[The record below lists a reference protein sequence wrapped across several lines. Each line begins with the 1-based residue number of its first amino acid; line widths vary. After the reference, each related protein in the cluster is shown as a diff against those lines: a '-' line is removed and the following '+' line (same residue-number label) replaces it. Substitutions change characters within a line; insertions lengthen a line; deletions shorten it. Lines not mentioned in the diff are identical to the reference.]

1 MDMNKRPKKEK
12 LKISL
17 NAIFRAPCP
26 KTMRLLGW
34 INQVEVVVL
43 VDIGSIHNFLNL
55 KVAKRAGLI
64 IDPIQ
69 TLEVKIANDDRIGS
83 GGKCSDLIMI
93 IQGQR
98 FKFEAYVL
106 GLGRCEVVLEV
117 QWL

>member
-1 MDMNKRPKKEK
+1 MPQNYEIIG
-12 LKISL
+12 LV
-17 NAIFRAPCP
+17 
-26 KTMRLLGW
+26 
-34 INQVEVVVL
+34 NQVEVVVL
-43 VDIGSIHNFLNL
+43 VDTGSIHNFLNL
-55 KVAKRAGLI
+55 KVAKRAGLM

-69 TLEVKIANDDRIGS
+69 TLEVKIANDDRIDS